1 MRQAKSYSIVDHQL
15 LHGGFLA
22 RLTHTALALYLFS
35 CVVGDKEGKSYYG
48 DASVMRILRFPQREL
63 DLARSELV
71 TSRLIEY
78 SRPYTQVLCLT
89 KPSRMALHAEPPR
102 LRKMPAFQS
111 ADDALDDGLRP
122 VREIIPEGLKALLKS
137 LEDR

>member
-22 RLTHTALALYLFS
+22 RLTRTALALYLFL

-48 DASVMRILRFPQREL
+48 DVSVMQILRLSQREL

-78 SRPYTQVLCLT
+78 RRPYTQVLCLT
-89 KPSRMALHAEPPR
+89 KPSGMALHAESPR
-102 LRKMPAFQS
+102 LSRTPTFQS
-111 ADDALDDGLRP
+111 TGSALDGGLRP
-122 VREIIPEGLKALLKS
+122 VREIIPEGLKTLLKS
-137 LEDR
+137 LEDQ